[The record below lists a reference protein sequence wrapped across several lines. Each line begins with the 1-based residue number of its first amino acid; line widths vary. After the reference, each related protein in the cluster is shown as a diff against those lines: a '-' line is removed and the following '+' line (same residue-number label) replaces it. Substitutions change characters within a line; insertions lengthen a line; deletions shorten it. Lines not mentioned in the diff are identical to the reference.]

1 MAQYDICN
9 QYIGVGS
16 VKVVEQRGVVL
27 IVVLWITVLLTVLLV
42 AFTATVKVDRNIASD
57 IVQRVQARAG
67 AEAVLSYLVAVR
79 QSGAYDWSEMTGQ
92 VYKLSLNTMQV
103 RFRFIPESA
112 FISLNAAS
120 VEDLET
126 VFNAAG
132 AQDATAIAEYIVQ
145 RREGSD
151 GSQTGEAI
159 EPRPW
164 VSSIELSQLPY
175 MTADVYQ
182 HVQGWFTVDSD
193 HQGVNVNFAEAD
205 LIRALKGAQA
215 EQILV
220 EQTEQGSEN
229 EFAEED
235 GGDVFRV
242 QVELSS
248 TANKRKIEASVA
260 FGDGELGYRIA
271 RWNEYN
277 AHFSLE

>member
-1 MAQYDICN
+1 M
-9 QYIGVGS
+9 
-16 VKVVEQRGVVL
+16 KVVEQRGVVL

-67 AEAVLSYLVAVR
+67 AEAVLSYLVAIR

-112 FISLNAAS
+112 FLSLNAAS
-120 VEDLET
+120 VEDLES

-132 AQDATAIAEYIVQ
+132 AKDAAAIAEYIVQ
-145 RREGSD
+145 RREGRND
-151 GSQTGEAI
+151 SQSGAIIEA
-159 EPRPW
+159 RPW
-164 VSSIELSQLPY
+164 LSTIELSQLPNI
-175 MTADVYQ
+175 TSGVYQ
-182 HVQGWFTVDSD
+182 QVQRWFTVDSD
-193 HQGVNVNFAEAD
+193 HQGVNVNFAEAA
-205 LIRALKGAQA
+205 LVRALGGTGTDPLLAGQA
-215 EQILV
+215 EQEV
-220 EQTEQGSEN
+220 ADVAAQ
-229 EFAEED
+229 EE

-248 TANKRKIEASVA
+248 TASKRKIEASVV